1 MMRRFLC
8 ETGLDGF
15 RALSVGQHPAYDS
28 WDQIHA
34 FLQMTLGE
42 AHATLF
48 AEPHASAGV
57 VAWMATTGSD
67 PQPLSALPEAERVA
81 VLARLDTLRADIARI
96 AAEKAAS
103 PKQEDQRWAALLGA
117 IQTVPASRGLDE
129 IVYAAEGQPVLV
141 QWGTR
146 DENATVTSALL
157 QEKISAAQAA
167 PPPRPPVGVLAS
179 GPAVTG
185 PAAPTGGLWGWL
197 LPLLLWLLFLG
208 LLGAIYWLLLL
219 GCALGPP
226 FGPAVGRCT
235 VEVAA
240 NPLAEADRRRAE
252 LQQDLDLLRQQLGQA
267 PQCPVETTLLD
278 QPAPP
283 APPPAPPAPPPPRPE
298 PPAVQPVEPEPD
310 PATDFD
316 RAREQAGGRTGDV
329 TVTLLWN
336 GHTDLDLSVRCPD
349 GQVLKARNLMPDG
362 QPSACGG
369 EIDVDANLCARVDG
383 TPGQMRPCLEY
394 GDAPQMTP
402 VENAFFLNAN
412 APRGTYQVLVTH
424 FAADGRDPAADIPF
438 AVQVRQ
444 GEAIDVAQGV
454 ARNGETSAVIE
465 FTIR

>member
-15 RALSVGQHPAYDS
+15 RALSVGRHPAYDS

-67 PQPLSALPEAERVA
+67 PQPLSALPEAERAA
-81 VLARLDTLRADIARI
+81 VLARLDALRGDIARV

-103 PKQEDQRWAALLGA
+103 PKQEDQRWAALLAA
-117 IQTVPASRGLDE
+117 IQTVPASRRLDD

-179 GPAVTG
+179 GPAVAA
-185 PAAPTGGLWGWL
+185 PAAAAGGGVWGWL

-208 LLGAIYWLLLL
+208 LLAAIYWLLLL

-226 FGPAVGRCT
+226 FGPAIGRCT
-235 VEVAA
+235 VEAA
-240 NPLAEADRRRAE
+240 ASPLAEADRRRAE
-252 LQQDLDLLRQQLGQA
+252 LQQDLALLRQQLGQA
-267 PQCPVETTLLD
+267 PQCPVETTLVE
-278 QPAPP
+278 PP
-283 APPPAPPAPPPPRPE
+283 APPPAPPPPRPAPPP
-298 PPAVQPVEPEPD
+298 VPD
-310 PATDFD
+310 PEQDATDFD

-383 TPGQMRPCLEY
+383 SPGQMRPCLEY
-394 GDAPQMTP
+394 GDAPQMSP
-402 VENAFFLNAN
+402 VENAFFLNAT

-424 FAADGRDPAADIPF
+424 FAADSRDPAADIPF

-444 GEAIDVAQGV
+444 GEATDVAQGV